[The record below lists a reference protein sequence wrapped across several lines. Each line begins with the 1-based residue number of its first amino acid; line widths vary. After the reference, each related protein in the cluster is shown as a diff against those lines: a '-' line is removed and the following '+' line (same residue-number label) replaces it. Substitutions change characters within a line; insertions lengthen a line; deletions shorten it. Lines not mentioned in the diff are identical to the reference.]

1 MLQITDVHIYHKG
14 LDSAVAEA
22 IQLLS
27 LPPHSRCISA
37 TGAHGL
43 VEAQKDP
50 AFKSTL
56 QQFYWNL
63 PDGMPLVWL
72 GKAKGFN
79 QMTRCY
85 GPDFFSALLTQTAH
99 LAEVKH
105 FFCGGKEGV
114 AEQLQQRVA
123 IKFYNSNVVGTYCP
137 SFNGMKEQ
145 DWQQLAGS
153 ISASGAT
160 VIWIGLSTPKQERF
174 AIELAKRVSV
184 HLLITVGAAFDFHTG
199 LQPQAPH
206 FMQRAGL
213 EWFFRLCT
221 EPNRL
226 WKRYLEIVP
235 KFVFYGMQDLL
246 RSVLKKNA

>member
-1 MLQITDVHIYHKG
+1 
-14 LDSAVAEA
+14 
-22 IQLLS
+22 
-27 LPPHSRCISA
+27 
-37 TGAHGL
+37 
-43 VEAQKDP
+43 
-50 AFKSTL
+50 
-56 QQFYWNL
+56 
-63 PDGMPLVWL
+63 
-72 GKAKGFN
+72 
-79 QMTRCY
+79 
-85 GPDFFSALLTQTAH
+85 
-99 LAEVKH
+99 
-105 FFCGGKEGV
+105 
-114 AEQLQQRVA
+114 
-123 IKFYNSNVVGTYCP
+123 
-137 SFNGMKEQ
+137 MKEQ

-160 VIWIGLSTPKQERF
+160 VVWIGLSTPKQERF
-174 AIELAKRVSV
+174 AMELAKRVSV
-184 HLLITVGAAFDFHTG
+184 HLIITVGAAFDFHTG